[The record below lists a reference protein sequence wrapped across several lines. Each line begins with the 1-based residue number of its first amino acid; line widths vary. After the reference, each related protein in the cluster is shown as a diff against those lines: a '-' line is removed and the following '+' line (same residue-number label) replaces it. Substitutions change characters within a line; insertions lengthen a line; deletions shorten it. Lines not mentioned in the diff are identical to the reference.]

1 MNKPKPPVGH
11 QQQGDEQKS
20 DIIAAGCHVYQQQ
33 NSAI

>member
-20 DIIAAGCHVYQQQ
+20 DMIDAGCHLYQ
-33 NSAI
+33 